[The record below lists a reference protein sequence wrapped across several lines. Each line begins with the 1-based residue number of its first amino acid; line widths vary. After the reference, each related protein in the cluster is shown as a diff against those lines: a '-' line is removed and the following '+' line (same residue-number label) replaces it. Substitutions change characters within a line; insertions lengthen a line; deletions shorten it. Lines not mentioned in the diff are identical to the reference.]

1 MASQLCSD
9 DTRTMTGSAT
19 RLHLPCA
26 QAKTNA
32 LACMVGWIVKQP
44 IHICSLAQVFFGCSM
59 QHASSESPSV
69 CLPKHERHC
78 EWHMHNKHHCADII
92 ITANMAGACSLLNY
106 QMYKLCTSELSSYLP
121 GPCLLTRNSKFQK

>member
-1 MASQLCSD
+1 MHGWMDREATYPYLLIG
-9 DTRTMTGSAT
+9 TG
-19 RLHLPCA
+19 L
-26 QAKTNA
+26 
-32 LACMVGWIVKQP
+32 
-44 IHICSLAQVFFGCSM
+44 GCSM

-69 CLPKHERHC
+69 CLPKQERHC
-78 EWHMHNKHHCADII
+78 QWHMHNKHHCADII